1 MLGLAAEAG
10 VKYSGVLCGRATW
23 QEGIP
28 IYANEGVTALAHWL
42 EDHGVQSIQAINKM
56 VAHCAISWWD
66 VYGGKDNI
74 EVIEPGNITR

>member
-1 MLGLAAEAG
+1 MGLGEGGRKRAAAMWYLVG
-10 VKYSGVLCGRATW
+10 LPSY
-23 QEGIP
+23 
-28 IYANEGVTALAHWL
+28 

-56 VAHCAISWWD
+56 VAHGAIPWWD

>member
-1 MLGLAAEAG
+1 MPVRSLVMLQFTDGVIGTISNSRHAAYG
-10 VKYSGVLCGRATW
+10 YD
-23 QEGIP
+23 QQF
-28 IYANEGVTALAHWL
+28 HWL

-56 VAHCAISWWD
+56 VAHGAIPWWD